1 MGFEHSETRFL
12 DLGRPGSTTQE
23 LYRMEPQTVVSAPPS
38 HRRAWG
44 SAVLILLLPA
54 GL

>member
-23 LYRMEPQTVVSAPPS
+23 LYRMGFEPQTVP
-38 HRRAWG
+38 RRPTGEPGA
-44 SAVLILLLPA
+44 AQF
-54 GL
+54 